1 MTDNFA
7 GKMPTLTGRSFRQR
21 PLLDATLC
29 LLCALLS
36 LTLSISAKGQDL
48 TEIELPTPE
57 ICFGLRTIVEPQ
69 ALAVCSALDANLRIR
84 ARELAEQWLTTAPD
98 SAAAHYT
105 LAEVLLSVEGNVP
118 RALFHLNQA
127 EAKSKIR
134 SFDQMIEVSA
144 EAPLDAK
151 PETPLWHY
159 LTLNQLASVHQLI
172 GNQEDS
178 LRYLDALTEAYG
190 VNLESYKGWPL
201 IKLGRFEDA
210 RQSALRVLAAEDVD
224 RFSEAQAWNTLCAVE
239 LSEPQENLSAPACD
253 KALELDEAA
262 QSDRPELS
270 TVTLTNAAEVALSR
284 LRVDQAENL
293 IDRATRYPN
302 PSSVSNPWIQKLY
315 LTLAQGRFDDAQ
327 SALGQMLIWRNRQDP
342 LIGVS
347 NRAEHFLVS
356 AAFLLI
362 AGYTEDA
369 ARLAESALNQPDRNG
384 NFSADDAQKD
394 AIAALLTTLAYR
406 ADYERQLEHAAAQ
419 DWQLRLSLVAKAQL
433 TRLAA
438 WRAGRRAASLFAN
451 AEIMR
456 DRLRPYAP
464 LDVHIPEWMEPEIA
478 KLLGAGVFDLLIADA
493 EIRGSF
499 RGAAGYKHVFET
511 ETAALQ
517 EEFDR
522 VISEGML
529 ALSLLPSAEVLLRAR
544 VHWHLAHAHWS
555 KGDVLMARSLFSTSL
570 RQDPSLA
577 RRLGGNIPIAL
588 SHDGSE
594 LALALASKLAAS
606 PRFDA
611 TPEGL
616 ALEIAAT
623 SLCLRDS
630 EGAVLSCYTP
640 KSGELDPAEMA
651 VEFQRQ
657 LFGIGVDLSKAQLS
671 ALMGASVVLRSQS
684 YGSESALPNF

>member
-1 MTDNFA
+1 MTENFA
-7 GKMPTLTGRSFRQR
+7 DKVPTLACRSFRQR
-21 PLLDATLC
+21 LLLDAILW

-36 LTLSISAKGQDL
+36 LTLSIAAKGQDL
-48 TEIELPTPE
+48 TEIELPAPE
-57 ICFGLRTIVEPQ
+57 ICFGLRTIVEPE

-84 ARELAEQWLTTAPD
+84 ARELAEQWLNSAPN

-105 LAEVLLSVEGNVP
+105 LAEVLLTVEGNVP

-127 EAKSKIR
+127 ETNSKIR

-144 EAPLDAK
+144 EAPFDAK

-178 LRYLDALTEAYG
+178 LRYLDALAEAYG
-190 VNLESYKGWPL
+190 VDLESYKGWPL
-201 IKLGRFEDA
+201 IKLGRFEEA

-262 QSDRPELS
+262 QSDRQELS

-284 LRVDQAENL
+284 LRVDQAESL

-327 SALGQMLIWRNRQDP
+327 SALEQMLIWRNRQDP

-347 NRAEHFLVS
+347 NTAEHFLVS
-356 AAFLLI
+356 ATFLLI

-394 AIAALLTTLAYR
+394 AIAALLTTLAFR

-419 DWQLRLSLVAKAQL
+419 EWQLRFSSVARAQL

-438 WRAGRRAASLFAN
+438 WRAGRRTASLFAN

-478 KLLGAGVFDLLIADA
+478 KLLGAGVFDLLIEDA

-499 RGAAGYKHVFET
+499 RGALGYKHVFET
-511 ETAALQ
+511 EAAALQ

-544 VHWHLAHAHWS
+544 VHWHLAHAYWS
-555 KGDVLMARSLFSTSL
+555 KGDTLMARSLLSTSL

-577 RRLGGNIPIAL
+577 RRLGGNIPVTL

-594 LALALASKLAAS
+594 FALALASKLAAS

-616 ALEIAAT
+616 ALEITTT

-640 KSGELDPAEMA
+640 TPDELDPAKIA
-651 VEFQRQ
+651 IEFQRR

-684 YGSESALPNF
+684 YGSENALPNF

>member
-1 MTDNFA
+1 MTENFA
-7 GKMPTLTGRSFRQR
+7 DKVPTLACRSFRQR
-21 PLLDATLC
+21 LLLDAILW
-29 LLCALLS
+29 LLCALFS
-36 LTLSISAKGQDL
+36 LTLSIAAKGQDL
-48 TEIELPTPE
+48 TEIELPAPE
-57 ICFGLRTIVEPQ
+57 ICFGLRTIVEPE

-84 ARELAEQWLTTAPD
+84 ARELAEQWLNSAPN

-105 LAEVLLSVEGNVP
+105 LAEVLLTVEGNVP

-127 EAKSKIR
+127 ETNSKIR

-144 EAPLDAK
+144 EAPFDAK

-178 LRYLDALTEAYG
+178 LRYLDALAEAYG
-190 VNLESYKGWPL
+190 VDLESYKGWPL
-201 IKLGRFEDA
+201 IKLGRFEEA

-262 QSDRPELS
+262 QSDRQELS

-284 LRVDQAENL
+284 LRVDQAESL

-327 SALGQMLIWRNRQDP
+327 SALEQMLIWRNRQDP

-347 NRAEHFLVS
+347 NTAEHFLVS
-356 AAFLLI
+356 ATFLLI

-394 AIAALLTTLAYR
+394 AIAALLTTLAFR

-419 DWQLRLSLVAKAQL
+419 EWQLRFSSVARAQL

-478 KLLGAGVFDLLIADA
+478 KLLGAGVFDLLIEDA

-499 RGAAGYKHVFET
+499 RGALGYKHVFET
-511 ETAALQ
+511 EAAALQ

-544 VHWHLAHAHWS
+544 VHWHLAHAYWS
-555 KGDVLMARSLFSTSL
+555 KGDTLMARSLLSTSL

-577 RRLGGNIPIAL
+577 RRLGGNIPVTL

-594 LALALASKLAAS
+594 FALALASKLAAS

-611 TPEGL
+611 TPGGL
-616 ALEIAAT
+616 ALEIATT

-640 KSGELDPAEMA
+640 TPDELDPAKIA
-651 VEFQRQ
+651 IEFQRR

-684 YGSESALPNF
+684 YGSENALPNF

>member
-1 MTDNFA
+1 MTENFA
-7 GKMPTLTGRSFRQR
+7 DKVPTLACRSFRQR
-21 PLLDATLC
+21 LLLDAILW

-36 LTLSISAKGQDL
+36 LTVSIAARGQDL
-48 TEIELPTPE
+48 TEIELPAPE
-57 ICFGLRTIVEPQ
+57 ICFGLRTIVEPE

-84 ARELAEQWLTTAPD
+84 ARELAEQWLNSAPN

-105 LAEVLLSVEGNVP
+105 LAEVLLTVEGNVP

-127 EAKSKIR
+127 ETNSKIR

-144 EAPLDAK
+144 EAPFDAK

-178 LRYLDALTEAYG
+178 LRYLDALAEAYG
-190 VNLESYKGWPL
+190 VDLESYKGWPL
-201 IKLGRFEDA
+201 IKLGRFEEA

-262 QSDRPELS
+262 QSDRQELS

-284 LRVDQAENL
+284 LRVDQAESL

-327 SALGQMLIWRNRQDP
+327 SALEQMLIWRNRQDP

-347 NRAEHFLVS
+347 NTAEHFLVS
-356 AAFLLI
+356 ATFLLI

-394 AIAALLTTLAYR
+394 AIAALLTTLAFR

-419 DWQLRLSLVAKAQL
+419 EWQLRFSSVARAQL

-478 KLLGAGVFDLLIADA
+478 KLLGAGVFDLLIEDA

-499 RGAAGYKHVFET
+499 RGALGYKHVFET
-511 ETAALQ
+511 EAAALQ

-544 VHWHLAHAHWS
+544 VHWHLAHAYWS
-555 KGDVLMARSLFSTSL
+555 KGDTLMARSLLSTSL

-577 RRLGGNIPIAL
+577 RRLGGNIPVTL

-594 LALALASKLAAS
+594 FALALASKLAAS

-616 ALEIAAT
+616 ALEIATT

-640 KSGELDPAEMA
+640 APDELDPAKIA
-651 VEFQRQ
+651 IEFQRR

-684 YGSESALPNF
+684 YGSENALPNF

>member
-1 MTDNFA
+1 MTENFA
-7 GKMPTLTGRSFRQR
+7 DKVPTLACRSFRQR
-21 PLLDATLC
+21 LLLDAILW

-36 LTLSISAKGQDL
+36 LTVSIAARGQDL
-48 TEIELPTPE
+48 TEIELPAPA
-57 ICFGLRTIVEPQ
+57 ICFGLRTIVEPE

-84 ARELAEQWLTTAPD
+84 ARELAEQWLNSAPN

-105 LAEVLLSVEGNVP
+105 LAEVLLTVEGNVP

-127 EAKSKIR
+127 ETNSKIR

-144 EAPLDAK
+144 EAPFDAK

-178 LRYLDALTEAYG
+178 LRYLDALAEAYG
-190 VNLESYKGWPL
+190 VDVESYKGWPL
-201 IKLGRFEDA
+201 IKLGRFEEA

-262 QSDRPELS
+262 QSDRQELS

-284 LRVDQAENL
+284 LRVDQAESL

-327 SALGQMLIWRNRQDP
+327 SALEQMLIWRNRQDP

-347 NRAEHFLVS
+347 NTAEHFLVS
-356 AAFLLI
+356 ATFLLI

-394 AIAALLTTLAYR
+394 AIAALLTTLAFR

-419 DWQLRLSLVAKAQL
+419 EWQLRFSSVARAQL

-478 KLLGAGVFDLLIADA
+478 KLLGAGVFDLLIEDA
-493 EIRGSF
+493 EICGSF
-499 RGAAGYKHVFET
+499 RGALGYKHVFET
-511 ETAALQ
+511 EAAALQ

-544 VHWHLAHAHWS
+544 VHWHLAHAYWS
-555 KGDVLMARSLFSTSL
+555 KGDTLMARSLLSTSL

-577 RRLGGNIPIAL
+577 RRLGGNIPVTL

-594 LALALASKLAAS
+594 FALALASKLAAS

-616 ALEIAAT
+616 ALEIATT

-640 KSGELDPAEMA
+640 TPDELDPAKIA
-651 VEFQRQ
+651 IEFQRR

-684 YGSESALPNF
+684 YGSENALPNF